1 MTISMGTLIKN
12 KYKIQK
18 DLRKMDKTRT
28 TKEERQANRQQY
40 KLEKA
45 RQKRMENFK
54 KCIAYA
60 NEIWV

>member
-12 KYKIQK
+12 KYQVQK
-18 DLRKMDKTRT
+18 QMRLMDGNRT
-28 TKEERQANRQQY
+28 TKEERKANRERY
-40 KLEKA
+40 KAEKA

-60 NEIWV
+60 DEM

>member
-1 MTISMGTLIKN
+1 MTISLKPLMKN

-28 TKEERQANRQQY
+28 TKEERKANRQEY

-45 RQKRMENFK
+45 RQKRMENFE

-60 NEIWV
+60 DEF